1 MAFRVSRWRNMR
13 AWRPSCPLS
22 RIWPGRPYSDR
33 ANYAFGEQEAA
44 IYLACEDGATA
55 DEAHRAPRSAGGG
68 GVGAEDIQEFLDE
81 LTRARPVFTEGG
93 PYLALALPWRLPEAV

>member
-1 MAFRVSRWRNMR
+1 MH

-22 RIWPGRPYSDR
+22 SVWPGRPYSGR
-33 ANYAFGEQEAA
+33 TNYAFGEQEAA
-44 IYLACEDGATA
+44 IYLACEDGATPV
-55 DEAHRAPRSAGGG
+55 EAHRALSAAEGG
-68 GVGAEDIQEFLDE
+68 GVGAEDIREFLEE